1 MLNKFIVGLALGCT
15 SAALMAQSAG
25 TQLPPTSG
33 GYAQDG
39 SGAVM
44 KSGDGL
50 CWRSGSW
57 TPDAA
62 VTGCDGALVPPI
74 ATTPIAPAIATTPV
88 EMVPTPMP
96 ATVARCDFT
105 VILQG
110 KLFFG
115 FNKAT
120 LSTAAKSQIDDDV
133 LKRLGTCAVDSI
145 LVTGHADRLGT
156 AQYNEKLSTQR
167 ADTVAFYLKNK
178 GISTAIETR
187 GLGATQPV
195 KTCNAKLDRKNL
207 ADCLTPNRRVI
218 IDVRGIAK

>member
-1 MLNKFIVGLALGCT
+1 MLNKLIVGLALGCAST
-15 SAALMAQSAG
+15 SLLAQTAG
-25 TQLPPTSG
+25 SQLAPASG

-39 SGAVM
+39 NGAVM

-74 ATTPIAPAIATTPV
+74 ATKPIAPAIATTSAQ
-88 EMVPTPMP
+88 MVPPLMSAP
-96 ATVARCDFT
+96 VARCDFT
-105 VILQG
+105 VTLQG

-120 LSTAAKSQIDDDV
+120 LSTAAKNQIDDDV
-133 LKRLGTCAVDSI
+133 LNKLGTCAIDTI

-156 AQYNEKLSTQR
+156 AQYNEKLSSHR
-167 ADTVAFYLKNK
+167 ADTVASYLKNK

-195 KTCNAKLDRKNL
+195 KTCNDKLEHKNL
-207 ADCLTPNRRVI
+207 TDCLAPNRRVI
-218 IDVRGIAK
+218 IDVRGIIK